1 MDATDRSPLPGRPP
15 TTSPERDPLPRDVS
29 ALPAL
34 EAEFDHIIDDG
45 ARAIGLE
52 LSVAQRAAIDAHVQ
66 LLLAWNAHIN
76 LSGLRDAAA
85 IARGHVLDALLAVP
99 ALRELAR
106 GRGSHA
112 GEGVTLLDIG
122 SGGGYPGLPLAV
134 ALPARRAALVDS
146 IAKKAAFLEV
156 AAAVVSDALRAA
168 PPPAAQMVPD
178 IRALAERAED
188 LADEP
193 DQRETWDLV
202 VARAV
207 GSVAECAELG
217 LPLARRYG
225 HVVIWKRA
233 SDAAAR
239 QSLNTEIAQARRI
252 VQAAGGASAQL
263 VELDTGARVDLPGSC
278 LVVIK
283 KVRPTPDRY
292 PRAPGERRRGTLP

>member
-1 MDATDRSPLPGRPP
+1 MDATDRSPLPGRPS
-15 TTSPERDPLPRDVS
+15 TTTPERDPLPRDVS

-34 EAEFDHIIDDG
+34 EAEFDQIVDDG
-45 ARAIGLE
+45 AREIGLE
-52 LSVAQRAAIDAHVQ
+52 LSAAQRAAIDAHVQ

-76 LSGLRDAAA
+76 LSGLREAAA
-85 IARGHVLDALLAVP
+85 IARGHVLDALVAVP

-106 GRGSHA
+106 GRGSRA
-112 GEGVTLLDIG
+112 GDGVTLLDIG

-134 ALPARRAALVDS
+134 VLPAKRAALVDS
-146 IAKKAAFLEV
+146 IAKKAAFLEA
-156 AAAVVSDALRAA
+156 AAAVVSDELRAA
-168 PPPAAQMVPD
+168 PPVPD
-178 IRALAERAED
+178 MHALAERAED

-207 GSVAECAELG
+207 GTVAECAELG
-217 LPLARRYG
+217 LPLVRRYG

-239 QSLNTEIAQARRI
+239 QSLTAEMAQARRI
-252 VQAAGGASAQL
+252 VQAAGGASAKL
-263 VELDTGARVDLPGSC
+263 VELDAGARVGLPGSS

-283 KVRPTPDRY
+283 KVRTTPDRY
-292 PRAPGERRRGTLP
+292 PRSAGERRRGTLT